1 MKVGII
7 ALKTINNAERDA
19 RITTPQDARFA
30 CQTRLVRPAPT

>member
-19 RITTPQDARFA
+19 RITMLQDARFA
-30 CQTRLVRPAPT
+30 CLMRLVRMVLT